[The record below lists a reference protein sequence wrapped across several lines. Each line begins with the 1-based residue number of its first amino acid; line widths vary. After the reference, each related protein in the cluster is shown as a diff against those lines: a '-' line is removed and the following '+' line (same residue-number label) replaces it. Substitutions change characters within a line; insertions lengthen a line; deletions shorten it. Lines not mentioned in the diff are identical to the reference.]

1 MAINAMMG
9 GNKQNN
15 QGGAGGLGSLAS
27 SLLGGGS
34 SQQGMGQGSSGGLGA
49 QLGNLLG
56 GHNKPYGQGQGQ
68 QGQQQM
74 TGPNGQYY
82 GAGGVQTNQHPGG
95 SLSEIFH
102 HVTVSVKHT
111 WQD

>member
-15 QGGAGGLGSLAS
+15 QPGTGGLGSLAS

-56 GHNKPYGQGQGQ
+56 GHNKPYRQGQG

-74 TGPNGQYY
+74 TGANGQYY

-95 SLSEIFH
+95 SLSDIFQ
-102 HVTVSVKHT
+102 HVTVRTHHV
-111 WQD
+111 

>member
-1 MAINAMMG
+1 MMG

-56 GHNKPYGQGQGQ
+56 GHNKPYGQGQ

-102 HVTVSVKHT
+102 HVTVRVKHP
-111 WQD
+111 WHDKPRRFD